1 MMKKKFLA
9 LTLAMAL
16 GLGLTACGSNGAN
29 SSASGSNNDA
39 SNPGTSSVDGSNT
52 GMTKLVLGTSA
63 DYPPFEFHVLQDGED
78 KIVGIDVFLA
88 EQIAEDMGAELEISD
103 MDFDMLLNLMNKGD
117 VDMVIAAMELKDDRA
132 AAADYSDPYYTDEAP
147 LIVVRKADLDQYKT
161 LEDFTGK
168 TVGAQTGTTKADIVL
183 GTDPEKPHMTDVQ
196 DLLLP
201 KVTDLIAQLQFE
213 KCDAVV
219 LDAAVAQKYVA
230 SNDELAIVESIDL
243 GEAAEPYRVW
253 VAKGDPKGLLPSINE
268 TIATV
273 TAEGGAM
280 TDFIEQANDGCVL
293 EFLTMIREYNY
304 V

>member
-280 TDFIEQANDGCVL
+280 TDFIEQANDLVSQAQ
-293 EFLTMIREYNY
+293 
-304 V
+304 

>member
-52 GMTKLVLGTSA
+52 GLTKLVLGTSA

-168 TVGAQTGTTKADIVL
+168 AVGAQTGTTKADIVL

-280 TDFIEQANDGCVL
+280 TDFIEQANDLVSQAQ
-293 EFLTMIREYNY
+293 
-304 V
+304 